1 MINLEHY
8 VSLQKHRHYIQAGR
22 LQEAKACFNEAS
34 SKSSTSSSFNV
45 VATFIEVICSFARN
59 SAYRLVFLLW
69 ISLFKSPAGFCNK
82 GLNNEQ
88 AYMTTSAERLCRIRF
103 TNLLPLYIETS
114 WVPVR
119 CLKAGWRPS
128 GHMLF
133 FPVLPL
139 PLTLPFYI
147 LYYPFNPPIL
157 PLLTPNF
164 APFNPPILPPF
175 TGRKG
180 KEHA

>member
-1 MINLEHY
+1 
-8 VSLQKHRHYIQAGR
+8 
-22 LQEAKACFNEAS
+22 
-34 SKSSTSSSFNV
+34 
-45 VATFIEVICSFARN
+45 
-59 SAYRLVFLLW
+59 
-69 ISLFKSPAGFCNK
+69 
-82 GLNNEQ
+82 
-88 AYMTTSAERLCRIRF
+88 MTTSAERLCRIRF

-139 PLTLPFYI
+139 SLTLPFYI

-164 APFNPPILPPF
+164 ATFNPPILPTFYREKRERTCLNSAKRPSSDKLGF
-175 TGRKG
+175 PKRVL
-180 KEHA
+180 